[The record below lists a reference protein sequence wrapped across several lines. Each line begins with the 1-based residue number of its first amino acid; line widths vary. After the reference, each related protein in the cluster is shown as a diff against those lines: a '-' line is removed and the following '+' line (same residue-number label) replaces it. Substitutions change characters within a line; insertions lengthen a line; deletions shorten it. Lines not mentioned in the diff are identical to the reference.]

1 MSKSEKSTKQAN
13 LKTLKKLLMKPSEF
27 RTLNTEGK
35 ACISFDYKTYAYFDN
50 WNIALNIINNLPEG
64 NNVCNELILEHSKVK
79 PYFDIEYIREELPNL
94 DPDKLKID
102 IKEKLIAIF
111 KKEWDYNLVMSDIYF
126 STCHRRKDEN
136 IYKYSFHAV
145 VSTHNPAVVFE
156 NANKASYLADK
167 LQSEFEDEYKHIIDK
182 SVYSK
187 TQNFRLVNHCKVSE
201 TGHPFKLEDGDRL
214 EETLVTKIDKLHLI
228 LPALEQADLATKH
241 IKNITRETSDEYPD
255 LILEKVQ
262 ELHTTAYFE
271 RVDTNGFYQ
280 FNYTERYEPCFC
292 YPNPTV
298 FHEKIG
304 FYAYI
309 YNGIIYAGC
318 YSGRCRDEQNRPI
331 HKILGNVNTQKTP
344 EFEKVDFSNE
354 FKLDSAFVMNCISND
369 ALGISDLFVK
379 MYLDPKRIKWV
390 NESKN
395 GSTYFWNGSLW
406 QEDDY
411 SFVERL
417 LVITTVKVIRQ
428 SIEALRSNT
437 EVEDEEY
444 EMKLEKADKMVTKL
458 NSGGIINNVLR
469 FVKPL
474 TRDLEFAKI
483 KDIHP
488 SMLSCK
494 NGMLNLVTGELR
506 KAVPQDNITKCIDVE
521 YNLNACYNDFD
532 RFIRQITSSEEGEN
546 IELYDYLKWCIGYA
560 MQGNPRKKMFI
571 ILFGPHGFNGK
582 SLLMNTI
589 SDVLEHYAVAMDKSV
604 VLEGPKKTAGSHS
617 TEIVQLENCR
627 FGILSDTN
635 EDAAIDDGQI
645 KQLTGITD
653 KLSVREIFGKQKEFT
668 PVFVPFISTNHPI
681 KINLTD
687 KAMYERLVLVPFVL
701 SFVDTPVK
709 SFERKN
715 DPTLAEKFKRNKSG
729 ILKWLVEASIYY
741 NENYN
746 KNPPKCIH
754 EAKEIYNKQVNPYL
768 DFINKC
774 FTKSDNEADKIKRQ
788 ELLQLYK
795 DYLRENNAK
804 FVAKTAEREFDKLLP
819 NQKIRNCKYYTG
831 LIYINEDSEPEDNL

>member
-1 MSKSEKSTKQAN
+1 MSKSEKSIKQAN

-27 RTLNTEGK
+27 RLLNTEGK
-35 ACISFDYKTYAYFDN
+35 ACISFDYKTYAQFDN
-50 WNIALNIINNLPEG
+50 WSIALNIINNLPEG
-64 NNVCNELILEHSKVK
+64 NNLCNELILEHHKVK
-79 PYFDIEYIREELPNL
+79 PYFDIEYIQEDFPDL
-94 DPDKLKID
+94 DPDALKIT
-102 IKEKLIAIF
+102 IKDRLKEIF
-111 KKEWDYNLVMSDIYF
+111 EEEWEYTLNASDIHF

-136 IYKYSFHAV
+136 SYKNSFHV
-145 VSTHNPAVVFE
+145 VISTHNPCVVFE
-156 NANKASYLADK
+156 NANKASYLAK
-167 LQSEFEDEYKHIIDK
+167 TLQNSLPEEYRHIVDT

-187 TQNFRLVNHCKVSE
+187 TQNFRLVGHCKTSE
-201 TGHPFKLEDGDRL
+201 IDHPFKMMDGDKI
-214 EETLVTKIDKLHLI
+214 EETLVTKIDKLHLV
-228 LPALEQADLATKH
+228 LPALEQSDHATKT
-241 IKNITRETSDEYPD
+241 IKNITREVADEYPD
-255 LILEKVQ
+255 IILEKVL
-262 ELHTTAYFE
+262 ELHPSAYFE
-271 RVDTNGFYQ
+271 RADSNGFYQ

-304 FYAYI
+304 FYAYV

-318 YSGRCRDEQNRPI
+318 YSGRCRDEQNKPI
-331 HKILGNVNTQKTP
+331 HKILGNVNTKKTP

-354 FKLDSAFVMNCISND
+354 FQLDSKFVMNCVSND

-395 GSTYFWNGSLW
+395 GSTYFWNGYLW

-417 LVITTVKVIRQ
+417 LVITCVKVIRQ
-428 SIEALRSNT
+428 SIEEIRSNT

-444 EMKLEKADKMVTKL
+444 EAKLEKADKMVAKL

-474 TRDLEFAKI
+474 TRDLEFSKI

-494 NGMLNLVTGELR
+494 NGMINLVTGELR

-521 YNLNACYNDFD
+521 YDTASCYNDFD
-532 RFIRQITSSEEGEN
+532 KFIKQITSSEDGEN
-546 IELYDYLKWCIGYA
+546 QDLYDYLKWCIGYA

-571 ILFGPHGFNGK
+571 ILYGPHGFNGK

-687 KAMYERLVLVPFVL
+687 KAMYERLVLFPFVL
-701 SFVDTPVK
+701 SFVDNPTK

-715 DPTLAEKFKRNKSG
+715 DPTLAEKFKRNKAG
-729 ILKWLVEASIYY
+729 ILKWLVEASVYY

-768 DFINKC
+768 DFINKH
-774 FTKSDNEADKIKRQ
+774 FTKSENEADKIKRQ

-804 FVAKTAEREFDKLLP
+804 FVAKTAEREFDKILSH
-819 NQKIRNCKYYTG
+819 QKIKNCKYYTK
-831 LIYINEDSEPEDNL
+831 LIYINEDSEVEDNL